1 MDSESQLT
9 KSTASYKIYL
19 IAKKKEDYRISVK
32 KYQSN
37 IIFTFLFYN
46 INETWSKWVSAYHR
60 SDQNQTKS
68 CKHHQIWVTRHTQK
82 RYYVF

>member
-1 MDSESQLT
+1 MDSESQLHHQLHI
-9 KSTASYKIYL
+9 KLSHAQKQ
-19 IAKKKEDYRISVK
+19 DYRISVE

-46 INETWSKWVSAYHR
+46 INETWSQRVSAYHR

-82 RYYVF
+82 RFSVF